1 MKDERY
7 RGMYEAMIRS
17 MMFENDQR
25 TSEALVQQAK
35 KLFDLDLSQF
45 LTDQIKRE
53 SSSSASATPPPSP
66 TSPTR

>member
-1 MKDERY
+1 
-7 RGMYEAMIRS
+7 MYEAMIRS

-35 KLFDLDLSQF
+35 KLYGLDLSQF